1 MAKKDPPNNRV
12 LAGITTGVSAALAW
26 NANRKRKKDASLL
39 QVANK
44 NLNPKKPDMTFKN
57 ALQAVD
63 TLGESK
69 SGRRKLRGLRRTGQ
83 LVDVKDA
90 RKEDRANRKKKRMQK
105 RYGEMKLGG
114 AAREMDPNYALD
126 YMKKKKKSKNGGGN
140 DIPGTLAVGNV
151 AEDLMGPPKRKKL
164 VSNVLKK
171 AAKLS
176 QQKKKKK

>member
-26 NANRKRKKDASLL
+26 NANRKKNKDARLL
-39 QVANK
+39 MDSQR
-44 NLNPKKPDMTFKN
+44 
-57 ALQAVD
+57 ALQPNKD
-63 TLGESK
+63 TMSFNQAKDTVGLLGESK
-69 SGRRKLRGLRRTGQ
+69 SGRRKLRGLRASGQ
-83 LVDVKDA
+83 LQDIGDF
-90 RKEDRANRKKKRMQK
+90 RKKKKATKKAARMKK
-105 RYGEMKLGG
+105 RYGEMMHGG

-126 YMKKKKKSKNGGGN
+126 YMKKKKKFKNGGGN

-151 AEDLMGPPKRKKL
+151 AKDLMGPPKRKKL